1 VAESS
6 GTQRGPFFTFDGD
19 GAGSDE
25 AMLFTNNEAER
36 NLKRVKGND
45 GVEVVEP
52 GPIRRIMTAQFGTIN
67 AKLDKAL
74 QKVATQEGEIGQL
87 KKKLDEA
94 NEHNREQWRQFVA
107 KWATMETLIG
117 SLSNKLDQ
125 HPRTQD
131 RQSEQEAQR
140 GEGSQRNQTQTQP
153 VTPRPKEP
161 ASKELNL
168 NTQKRAPPQQQ
179 QILK

>member
-1 VAESS
+1 MDHALNPGEGPGPAMVPSSSVAESS

-25 AMLFTNNEAER
+25 AMLFTNNGAER

-74 QKVATQEGEIGQL
+74 QKVATQEEEIGQL

-140 GEGSQRNQTQTQP
+140 GEGS
-153 VTPRPKEP
+153 
-161 ASKELNL
+161 
-168 NTQKRAPPQQQ
+168 
-179 QILK
+179 